1 MREGVGVDVILRN
14 WNLSCNWTTTWY
26 VYIHVIGT
34 HTNVHN
40 IFMIP
45 IPSYTHIHIV
55 YKTVWRTV
63 KWHCTGKMCQVHVL
77 LEKTTCP
84 YILFAPQIL
93 FYIDLFQV
101 NHCRLKSV
109 WQIFNSCSRHAL
121 HLYILSPKSSKSD
134 HFYYWNMLKP
144 MVTWEST
151 ILRKPHIFRFRIM
164 DLFSLPRGSACHWS
178 FTSSPSSVGRKFKIR
193 LPTVAT
199 LLVS

>member
-1 MREGVGVDVILRN
+1 MYIIYL
-14 WNLSCNWTTTWY
+14 WY
-26 VYIHVIGT
+26 LYHA
-34 HTNVHN
+34 
-40 IFMIP
+40 IP
-45 IPSYTHIHIV
+45 T
-55 YKTVWRTV
+55 TVWRTV

-164 DLFSLPRGSACHWS
+164 DLFSLPRGVADWWKAAIGCWS
-178 FTSSPSSVGRKFKIR
+178 TPHLMAWASGRRNNSSKALR
-193 LPTVAT
+193 LPMSFACKRY
-199 LLVS
+199 